1 MKARPWLAPLGAAF
15 GAGAALRAGLYAR
28 GLLRRQHLG
37 GPVISVGNIA
47 VGGRG
52 KTPLVARIA
61 TLLRDAGL
69 PVAILSRGYGGL
81 HDGGPLLVSD
91 GETVY
96 TSSAMAGDE
105 PYALVLGLP
114 GVAVAVARRRFDAGR
129 LVEERLGP
137 HVHVL
142 DDGFQHLALE
152 RTLDLV
158 SIRPADLRDRPL
170 PAGALR
176 ERPSALARADLVLV
190 DVSDGAAVPEGLDP
204 ARTLVWR
211 RRSLGFFST
220 DGAPVT
226 PPRRAFLLAAIA
238 APERLTADVEAHG
251 VRVVG
256 RAFYR
261 DHHRYT
267 ADETAAAVAAA
278 RAAGADAVVS
288 TEKDR
293 MRLPWPGGPVPF
305 LMHRIEAVIEDE
317 ARLRDAL
324 LRAAGTP

>member
-1 MKARPWLAPLGAAF
+1 VKARPWLLPLGAAF
-15 GAGAALRAGLYAR
+15 GAGAALRAGLYSR
-28 GLLRRQHLG
+28 GVLRQRRLA
-37 GPVISVGNIA
+37 GPVISVGNLA

-52 KTPLVARIA
+52 KTPLAARIA

-105 PYALVLGLP
+105 PYALVLALP

-129 LVEERLGP
+129 LVETRLGP

-142 DDGFQHLALE
+142 DDGFQHLALA
-152 RTLDLV
+152 RALDIV
-158 SIRPADLRDRPL
+158 SVRPSDLHDRPL
-170 PAGALR
+170 PAGPLR
-176 ERPSALARADLVLV
+176 ERPSALDRADLVLV
-190 DVSDGAAVPEGLDP
+190 DVSAGGAVPAGLDP
-204 ARTLVWR
+204 ARTLAWR
-211 RRSLGFFST
+211 RRSLGFSAI
-220 DGAPVT
+220 DGTPAAP
-226 PPRRAFLLAAIA
+226 PPRAFLLAAIA
-238 APERLTADVEAHG
+238 DPERLVSDVEAHG

-267 ADETAAAVAAA
+267 GDETNRAVAAA

-293 MRLPWPGGPVPF
+293 MRLPWLAGAIPF
-305 LMHRIEAVIEDE
+305 LVHRIEAVVEDE

-324 LRAAGTP
+324 LRAAGTA